1 MTDKRTEMAGLAH
14 RREEPA
20 RPSPPV
26 RPVQAAPAAGKG
38 GPGKGAALS
47 ERERITAL
55 ETAWQYLATKEDLAN
70 TEGRLLAAMA
80 EDGHGRGQGGAEG
93 GAEDIAEVKE
103 DLAKV
108 RLEIAGL
115 KLWMLGAVFGGNA
128 TLLGLAALLYR
139 LFVA

>member
-70 TEGRLLAAMA
+70 TEGRLRAAMA
-80 EDGHGRGQGGAEG
+80 EDKAELKK
-93 GAEDIAEVKE
+93 DIA
-103 DLAKV
+103 DV
-108 RLEIAGL
+108 RAEIAGL